1 MQRTPDTFLPSC
13 TWHYPPSH
21 CLTCVWHQNSSCNT
35 TCHFPSVQVGI
46 LAAPHA
52 WGVVDIPCGWGSESL
67 IRAILVIA
75 KAEVM
80 YPPESYGFLQLWTVG
95 AGFKHTRVFLSSSA
109 IPDFFLQMFKSWISF
124 QRTRNWF
131 WLISCKSQ
139 QHAGWTLRESQFKH
153 DHCTERRLWVICLI
167 SGFTVHAG
175 LGSGTDQG
183 ADARLW
189 ASCE

>member
-109 IPDFFLQMFKSWISF
+109 IPDFFLQCSKAGFHFNVPGIGFDSF
-124 QRTRNWF
+124 PAKA
-131 WLISCKSQ
+131 SS
-139 QHAGWTLRESQFKH
+139 TLAEH
-153 DHCTERRLWVICLI
+153 
-167 SGFTVHAG
+167 SGKANLSTTTAQKG
-175 LGSGTDQG
+175 G
-183 ADARLW
+183 
-189 ASCE
+189 CE